1 MSDFRIKM
9 KDFGKK
15 LRSKRLNILAVA
27 LLIAFILIVIYS
39 YNTQKKYRQSIE
51 NNYNM
56 AFFQLVDYV
65 QDVEVYLAKSVISN
79 SPESGAE
86 TLTYIWREANLAQTY
101 LSMLP
106 MNSVELENTAKFLNQ
121 VSDYSYSLSRKTINN
136 TQLSQ
141 EDLDNLDKLHDYS
154 LQLENTLN
162 QLSLD
167 INDGRITWGELTN
180 KAAPAFAKQV
190 SNISQ
195 DSFGSLEE
203 NFHEYAGL
211 IYDGAYSEHMTNPER
226 RGLTG
231 DDIDEETAKN
241 KVEEF
246 ISKDKIKKIES
257 NGLTENANIQSYDFI
272 ITTINDEIIWISI
285 SQKGGHIISMN
296 YNRDVT
302 TEILSQEDI
311 DKIAQNF
318 LEEKGFKN
326 MKKTYFTKR
335 DGIETINFAYEQ
347 DNVIVYPDLIK
358 VKIALD
364 NGEILGI
371 ETTGYLNS
379 HTQRTMSQ
387 IKVSKEDNQYNGDI
401 KGTRLENAKFEVYDK
416 ENNLVDTL
424 ITDKNGEAITKELLK
439 GKYTLKEVESP
450 DYYILTDEIFE
461 AEIVKHQEIVDVEIE
476 NDNVDIDIE
485 VNKEGFKETQSKD
498 TIYYDFSNI
507 HNKSNIALDN
517 FTWSDSLPTNALK
530 ANKIYTGTWNEDL
543 KYSVWYKTNLSDDY
557 IMLKD
562 GLSTLVNNEVK
573 FTDATLQEG
582 EFITDFEFRFGTVKA
597 DFREVEQPRLYC
609 DMLDNLPNG
618 FIFVNH
624 TKVSGNYKDIYVE
637 DKDDW
642 TTITYYKEIETTQ
655 KLPRTGC

>member
-9 KDFGKK
+9 KDFGEK

-257 NGLTENANIQSYDFI
+257 NGLTENANIQTYDFI
-272 ITTINDEIIWISI
+272 ITTINDEIIWVSI

-311 DKIAQNF
+311 DKI
-318 LEEKGFKN
+318 LLSKN
-326 MKKTYFTKR
+326 
-335 DGIETINFAYEQ
+335 
-347 DNVIVYPDLIK
+347 
-358 VKIALD
+358 
-364 NGEILGI
+364 
-371 ETTGYLNS
+371 LN
-379 HTQRTMSQ
+379 
-387 IKVSKEDNQYNGDI
+387 
-401 KGTRLENAKFEVYDK
+401 
-416 ENNLVDTL
+416 
-424 ITDKNGEAITKELLK
+424 
-439 GKYTLKEVESP
+439 
-450 DYYILTDEIFE
+450 
-461 AEIVKHQEIVDVEIE
+461 
-476 NDNVDIDIE
+476 
-485 VNKEGFKETQSKD
+485 
-498 TIYYDFSNI
+498 
-507 HNKSNIALDN
+507 
-517 FTWSDSLPTNALK
+517 
-530 ANKIYTGTWNEDL
+530 
-543 KYSVWYKTNLSDDY
+543 
-557 IMLKD
+557 
-562 GLSTLVNNEVK
+562 
-573 FTDATLQEG
+573 
-582 EFITDFEFRFGTVKA
+582 
-597 DFREVEQPRLYC
+597 
-609 DMLDNLPNG
+609 
-618 FIFVNH
+618 
-624 TKVSGNYKDIYVE
+624 
-637 DKDDW
+637 
-642 TTITYYKEIETTQ
+642 
-655 KLPRTGC
+655 

>member
-9 KDFGKK
+9 KDFEKK
-15 LRSKRLNILAVA
+15 LRSKKLNILAVA

-246 ISKDKIKKIES
+246 ISKEKK
-257 NGLTENANIQSYDFI
+257 
-272 ITTINDEIIWISI
+272 
-285 SQKGGHIISMN
+285 
-296 YNRDVT
+296 
-302 TEILSQEDI
+302 
-311 DKIAQNF
+311 
-318 LEEKGFKN
+318 
-326 MKKTYFTKR
+326 KKK
-335 DGIETINFAYEQ
+335 
-347 DNVIVYPDLIK
+347 
-358 VKIALD
+358 
-364 NGEILGI
+364 
-371 ETTGYLNS
+371 
-379 HTQRTMSQ
+379 
-387 IKVSKEDNQYNGDI
+387 
-401 KGTRLENAKFEVYDK
+401 
-416 ENNLVDTL
+416 
-424 ITDKNGEAITKELLK
+424 
-439 GKYTLKEVESP
+439 
-450 DYYILTDEIFE
+450 
-461 AEIVKHQEIVDVEIE
+461 
-476 NDNVDIDIE
+476 
-485 VNKEGFKETQSKD
+485 
-498 TIYYDFSNI
+498 
-507 HNKSNIALDN
+507 
-517 FTWSDSLPTNALK
+517 
-530 ANKIYTGTWNEDL
+530 
-543 KYSVWYKTNLSDDY
+543 
-557 IMLKD
+557 
-562 GLSTLVNNEVK
+562 
-573 FTDATLQEG
+573 
-582 EFITDFEFRFGTVKA
+582 
-597 DFREVEQPRLYC
+597 
-609 DMLDNLPNG
+609 
-618 FIFVNH
+618 
-624 TKVSGNYKDIYVE
+624 
-637 DKDDW
+637 
-642 TTITYYKEIETTQ
+642 
-655 KLPRTGC
+655 